1 MSSIGTMPR
10 RLLNYLAVTLALLI
24 STALPASASL
34 KGVTKATVEVHLVS
48 NDRAVVTEDRLRTLT
63 ELRLRTA
70 GLRVLSAAEDSKDP
84 DVNPT
89 VELRLTLLKV
99 SDRGNSELGYAFATR
114 VSVRDYRPSPRN
126 GAYVPQE
133 LWANSFLNTTGN
145 AQPSTDIE
153 KVVSELLDDLLNDWL
168 KANPK

>member
-114 VSVRDYRPSPRN
+114 VSFF
-126 GAYVPQE
+126 AI
-133 LWANSFLNTTGN
+133 LA
-145 AQPSTDIE
+145 
-153 KVVSELLDDLLNDWL
+153 
-168 KANPK
+168 